1 MDQEVTVSEPAM
13 GRPRDSRI
21 DEAVLMATRDLLAE
35 EGFAATTV
43 QAVARRAGVGASA
56 IYRRWPSRLELIVTA
71 TDPGLDKLELEPT
84 GDLETDLRRFMDAYL
99 ELFDTPVSR
108 AAFPGLLAVRG
119 AESVEYRHLMQ
130 HMGQG
135 VRPAFRAVL
144 EAAPPGAVNPA
155 VDPDTVLDLIIGAA
169 LYRVF
174 IHPFTHRSH
183 PPDDVADL
191 LVRALKR

>member
-1 MDQEVTVSEPAM
+1 VSEPAM

-21 DEAVLMATRDLLAE
+21 DEAVLKATRDLLAE

-84 GDLETDLRRFMDAYL
+84 GDLEGDLRRFMDAYL

-130 HMGQG
+130 DMGQG

-155 VDPDTVLDLIIGAA
+155 VDPDTVLDMIIGAA

-174 IHPFTHRSH
+174 IHPFTQRSH
-183 PPDDVADL
+183 PPDDVVDL